1 MTPGAASE
9 RWRRVEE
16 LLSAALERD
25 PAEREGFLNT
35 ACSGDPSLRDEV
47 ASLLAAHDRHGPV
60 DRLAADVAPLGA
72 RLHTSAVSL
81 AGRAVGHYRV
91 LEQVGGGGMGV
102 VYKALDTRLGRTVAL
117 KFLQARFGP
126 DDSAAERFRLEARTV
141 AALEHPNICT
151 VHEIGETDDGQ
162 LYLAMPLYDGETL
175 QQRIARG
182 PLPIAEAVTIAAQIA
197 RGLAKA
203 HARGIIH
210 RDIKPSNVFLTSDG
224 VVKLLDFGI
233 AKLADVTLTGSAGS
247 PLGTV
252 AYMSPEQA
260 RGERLDHRT
269 DIWSLGVMLYEM
281 LAGWRPFPGGA
292 AALVLNGILESEPAP
307 VTSHRPDVPP
317 GLERVVT
324 TALAK
329 TPDARYQSVQ
339 VLESHLQAL
348 GFGVMTSGEAKP
360 VDVMTG
366 GSRSQSSRRSWRTV
380 GLAVGVLALVA
391 IPMAMWLDSPREPEP
406 VSMSATATAPATIAV
421 LPFADRSPNGDQD
434 YFSDGISEEL
444 IATLARIDGL
454 RVASRTSAF
463 AFKGREVDV
472 RTVGAQLGVS
482 TVLEGS
488 VRRAGDRLRI
498 TAQLVNVSDGFPLW
512 SETYDRAA
520 GDAFT
525 IQEEIARSIAQTL
538 RVRLVGVAVDSSAG
552 GTPDAEAYDL
562 YLKGRHA
569 LYLRGRYAWYTRT
582 EEGLRSAA
590 TFFEQAVAQAPNYAR
605 AHSGLADAY
614 AVLGFYDYLPPTEA
628 FPKAEAAAKRAIEL
642 DNGLAAPHATLG
654 YVELYHNWNFQRAE
668 EEFRRAIALE
678 SNYSTAHQ
686 WYANLL
692 TAAGRM
698 AEAETAMRR
707 AQEIDP
713 LSLIA
718 SAALG
723 WVFYH
728 AGDQPTALAQL
739 QQTLGMNA
747 DYAVA
752 HLWRGWA
759 LQEMDSTQAA
769 VAAHRRAVAVTD
781 SGALYVASLARSLA
795 LAGVRSEA
803 EALLARL
810 EVREDSGRYVPP
822 YELAKVHAAL
832 GRRERALALLER
844 AHAERSHSMVFLRV
858 DPQLADLRAEARF
871 KRLVEQV
878 FRTENRE
885 RRSGN

>member
-16 LLSAALERD
+16 LLNACLERD
-25 PAEREGFLNT
+25 PAERERFLND
-35 ACSGDPSLRDEV
+35 ACSDDRSLRDEV
-47 ASLLAAHDRHGPV
+47 ASLLAAHDRHGPL

-72 RLHTSAVSL
+72 RLHASPTSL

-182 PLPIAEAVTIAAQIA
+182 PLPIAEAATIAAQIA

-233 AKLADVTLTGSAGS
+233 AKLADVTLTGSAAS

-269 DIWSLGVMLYEM
+269 DIWSLGVVLYEM
-281 LAGWRPFPGGA
+281 LAGERPFPGGA
-292 AALVLNGILESEPAP
+292 AAVVLAGVLEAEPAP
-307 VTSHRPDVPP
+307 VRSHRPDVPP
-317 GLERVVT
+317 GLERVVM
-324 TALAK
+324 TALTK
-329 TPDARYQSVQ
+329 PPDVRYQSVQ
-339 VLESHLQAL
+339 ALESDLQAL
-348 GFGVMTSGEAKP
+348 GLGVVTSGESRP
-360 VDVMTG
+360 PDGVTG
-366 GSRSQSSRRSWRTV
+366 GVRAQHTHHTYLRRSWRVV
-380 GLAVGVLALVA
+380 GLAVAAMAVVA
-391 IPMAMWLDSPREPEP
+391 AGIAAWIAARDPEQGSSP
-406 VSMSATATAPATIAV
+406 SATATAPATIAV
-421 LPFADRSPNGDQD
+421 LPFVDRSPDRDQD

-463 AFKGREVDV
+463 AFKGRDVDV

-488 VRRAGDRLRI
+488 VRRAGDKLRI
-498 TAQLVNVSDGFPLW
+498 TAQLVNVADGFPLW
-512 SETYDRAA
+512 SETYDRTA
-520 GDAFT
+520 GDAFA
-525 IQEEIARSIAQTL
+525 IQEDIARSIAQTL
-538 RVRLVGVAVDSSAG
+538 RVRLVGAAGNSSG
-552 GTPDAEAYDL
+552 GGAPDPEAYDL

-590 TFFEQAVAQAPNYAR
+590 AFFEQAVAQAPSYAR

-614 AVLGFYDYLPPTEA
+614 AVLGFYDYLPPGEA
-628 FPKAEAAAKRAIEL
+628 FPKAEAAAKRAIAL
-642 DNGLAAPHATLG
+642 DGGLAAPHATLG

-668 EEFRRAIALE
+668 EEFRLAIALE
-678 SNYSTAHQ
+678 PNYSTAHQ

-698 AEAETAMRR
+698 SEAEVAMRR

-728 AGDQPTALAQL
+728 AGNHSAALAQL
-739 QQTLGMNA
+739 EQTLGMNA

-752 HLWRGWA
+752 HLWRGWT
-759 LQEMDSTQAA
+759 LQEMDSLPAA

-781 SGALYVASLARSLA
+781 SGALYIASLARSLA
-795 LAGVRSEA
+795 LGGARSEA

-810 EVREDSGRYVPP
+810 EVRADSGRYVPS
-822 YELAKVHAAL
+822 YELAKVHLAL
-832 GRRERALALLER
+832 GRSERALELLER
-844 AHAERSHSMVFLRV
+844 ARAEQSHSMVFLRV
-858 DPQLADLRAEARF
+858 DPQLADLRDEARF

-878 FRTENRE
+878 F
-885 RRSGN
+885 